1 MKVTT
6 GAGIVAGSCNFN
18 KAGEGTRKKKRKQ
31 VVKKTRK
38 NKLPEPKTCSPLR
51 WIFTGKT
58 GSPPVATFTLS
69 PLDDVFR
76 MWRAAWQN

>member
-38 NKLPEPKTCSPLR
+38 YHYLNPRPALLLDGSSPERLGLR
-51 WIFTGKT
+51 
-58 GSPPVATFTLS
+58 L
-69 PLDDVFR
+69 
-76 MWRAAWQN
+76 WQLLL